1 MRFLQ
6 SPVSTGLLLFTMLI
20 SSAACTSGSSKVS
33 SQPVVQVNAH
43 PLTAKE
49 FSSRLAQ
56 RLKDLDAIT
65 AKDPATI
72 QSAKDEIIKSFI
84 VQSLILDWARAK
96 DIRIENADLEKEVEK
111 IRSGYPDDLA
121 FRRSLAA
128 ENLSFSEWRED
139 LRRSMI
145 ERAFFAKLGEKAKP
159 PTDEDVKKY
168 FEDNRANYKKKERVY
183 LRQIVTDEDAK
194 AQMLRAELKTKDFAD
209 LAKKYSSAPEARNG
223 GLVGWIEKGS
233 VDFFDPAFSLPV
245 GTVSQVIHSPF
256 GYHLLKVEKKLPAST
271 GSLDEARP
279 EIVKSIRGK
288 REQAEFVA
296 WLDGQIRSA
305 KIMKDDEL
313 IRSIRVETRSR
324 DE

>member
-1 MRFLQ
+1 MRFLK
-6 SPVSTGLLLFTMLI
+6 SPVSTGLFLLAGSFFG
-20 SSAACTSGSSKVS
+20 AACTSGTSKVS
-33 SQPVVQVNAH
+33 TQPVVQVNAQ

-72 QSAKDEIIKSFI
+72 QSSKDEIIKAFV

-96 DIRIENADLEKEVEK
+96 DLKVDDKDLDREVEK
-111 IRSGYPDDLA
+111 IRAGYPDDLA

-128 ENLSFSEWRED
+128 ENMSFSEWRED
-139 LRRSMI
+139 LRRTLI
-145 ERAFFAKLGEKAKP
+145 ERAFFAKLNEKVKA
-159 PTDEDVKKY
+159 PTDDDVKKY
-168 FEDNRANYKKKERVY
+168 FEENRAAFKKKERVY
-183 LRQIVTDEDAK
+183 LRQIVTDDENK
-194 AQMLRAELKTKDFAD
+194 AQMLKTETKSKDFAT
-209 LAKKYSSAPEARNG
+209 LAKKYSSAPEASSG

-233 VDFFDPAFSLPV
+233 VDFFDGAFTQSI
-245 GTVSQVIHSPF
+245 GSVSQVVRSPF
-256 GYHLLKVEKKLPAST
+256 GYHLLKVEKKLPASN
-271 GSLDEARP
+271 GSIDEARP
-279 EIVKSIRGK
+279 EISKIIKGK

-305 KIMKDDEL
+305 KILKDDEL